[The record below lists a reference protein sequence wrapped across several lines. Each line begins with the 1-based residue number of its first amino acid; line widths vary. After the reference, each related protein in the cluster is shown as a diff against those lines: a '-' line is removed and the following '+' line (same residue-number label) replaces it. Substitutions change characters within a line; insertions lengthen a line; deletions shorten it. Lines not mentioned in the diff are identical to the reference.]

1 MYYWYCLYFIL
12 SIYWWGLNWVEK
24 KKKKIEG
31 EKRNVFFNFF
41 FFLQLFEVVESSPSF
56 VSSVDYVKICWIYWV
71 CWMLCRLLRG
81 RKKEEKQV
89 EESSS
94 FQFLLFFFSILNS
107 GLVTNLCISLPRG
120 ETFPTDLFALLF
132 LILYFNFFVL
142 FRFTNNSI

>member
-1 MYYWYCLYFIL
+1 
-12 SIYWWGLNWVEK
+12 
-24 KKKKIEG
+24 
-31 EKRNVFFNFF
+31 
-41 FFLQLFEVVESSPSF
+41 
-56 VSSVDYVKICWIYWV
+56 
-71 CWMLCRLLRG
+71 MLCRLLRG

-94 FQFLLFFFSILNS
+94 FQLLLFFLILNS

-132 LILYFNFFVL
+132 SILYFNFFVL